1 VNDYEIAAVLLFLVV
16 AWGHG
21 FSVGVAVNSV
31 HDRLRD
37 ARADATEDAAET
49 VGGDDSDPP
58 GADGDSEIVVPTD
71 RGTDYEVERLR
82 TVRESDRAELEE
94 INRGYQGRD
103 LSDSEVK
110 EWLDE
115 WNL

>member
-1 VNDYEIAAVLLFLVV
+1 MN
-16 AWGHG
+16 H
-21 FSVGVAVNSV
+21 
-31 HDRLRD
+31 
-37 ARADATEDAAET
+37 
-49 VGGDDSDPP
+49 
-58 GADGDSEIVVPTD
+58 SEA
-71 RGTDYEVERLR
+71 ERLR
-82 TVRESDRAELEE
+82 IVRESDRAELEE